1 VVERVRG
8 EDETVAAINFS
19 DQARRSRGYSADSPL
34 GRAALAALRA
44 PSLLNT
50 QPWRWRVHDDSAELW
65 ADRSRQL
72 TSIDPDGRLLILS
85 CGIALHHAAV
95 ALTILGHRPQIS
107 LWPDATRPDLLAVV
121 RAGAKQRPSLTDQ
134 RAFQAMLARRT
145 DRRPAPRD
153 VCIPAY
159 RLRQLR
165 DAVERHGAHLHL
177 LPSEQVPVLIVAA
190 THAAAIETADPGVR
204 GDLARWTHRRAG
216 HHDGVTATSVVRQ
229 IPRRVPQRE
238 FLPNDDAGLEA
249 GEGSDQTANYA
260 ILFSDGDQPV
270 DWLTAGQA
278 LSALLIAATE
288 HKIAVNPISN
298 VIEVEPTRATLAGLL
313 SGLGHPMIALRL
325 GVAAETAPPPE
336 PRRPPEEVIDS

>member
-1 VVERVRG
+1 
-8 EDETVAAINFS
+8 VATINFS
-19 DQARRSRGYSADSPL
+19 DPASRNRGYSADSPL

-72 TSIDPDGRLLILS
+72 ASIDPEGRLLLLS
-85 CGIALHHAAV
+85 CGIALHHAMV
-95 ALTILGHRPQIS
+95 ALRVIGHRPQVEV
-107 LWPDATRPDLLAVV
+107 WPDASMPDMLAVV
-121 RAGAKQRPSLTDQ
+121 RAGAEQRPSFAEQ

-165 DAVERHGAHLHL
+165 EAAERHGAHLHL
-177 LPSEQVPVLIVAA
+177 VPPEQVPVLIVAA

-204 GDLARWTHRRAG
+204 RDLARWTHRPAG
-216 HHDGVTATSVVRQ
+216 GGDGVTATSVVPQ

-238 FLPNDDAGLEA
+238 FLPNDDAGLDA
-249 GEGSDQTANYA
+249 GDGSDQTANYA
-260 ILFSDGDQPV
+260 ILFSDGDRPA
-270 DWLTAGQA
+270 DWLGAGEA

-288 HKIAVNPISN
+288 HRISVTPISN

-313 SGLGHPMIALRL
+313 SRIGHPMIALRL
-325 GVAAETAPPPE
+325 SVAAATPPPPE
-336 PRRPPEEVIDS
+336 PRRSPEEVIDG

>member
-1 VVERVRG
+1 M
-8 EDETVAAINFS
+8 AAINFS
-19 DQARRSRGYSADSPL
+19 DRAIRSRGYSADSPL

-50 QPWRWRVHDDSAELW
+50 QPWRWRVHDGSAELW

-85 CGIALHHAAV
+85 CGIALHHAMV
-95 ALTILGHRPQIS
+95 ALTIIGHRPQVDVR
-107 LWPDATRPDLLAVV
+107 PDATTPDLLAVV
-121 RAGAKQRPSLTDQ
+121 RAGAEQRPSFADQ

-159 RLRQLR
+159 RLQQLR
-165 DAVERHGAHLHL
+165 DAAERHGAHLHL
-177 LPSEQVPVLIVAA
+177 LPPEQVPVLIVAA

-204 GDLARWTHRRAG
+204 GDLARWTHRPTG
-216 HHDGVTATSVVRQ
+216 GGDGVTASSVVPQ

-238 FLPNDDAGLEA
+238 FLPNDDAGLDA
-249 GEGSDQTANYA
+249 GEGNDQTANYA
-260 ILFSDGDQPV
+260 ILFSDGDEPA
-270 DWLTAGQA
+270 DWLAAGQA

-288 HKIAVNPISN
+288 HRISVNPISN
-298 VIEVEPTRATLAGLL
+298 VVEVEPTRATLAGLL
-313 SGLGHPMIALRL
+313 SQLGHPMIALRL
-325 GVAAETAPPPE
+325 SVAAATPPPPE
-336 PRRPPEEVIDS
+336 PRRSPEEMIES